1 MKTLNKNDWLKV
13 LSTVTIFTLTLLFIY
28 LPFREKKLSKRA
40 DQISRFEVLFEEGK
54 NLYNIGFY
62 RDALTKL
69 DSSISLQEFYAP
81 SHYYLGKT
89 YQEIRII
96 DSALISFQNVLSLD
110 PESYQAR
117 IAIAEILIETGNL
130 RMAEKYL
137 YEASIINPY
146 GEEVYILIKAI
157 K

>member
-1 MKTLNKNDWLKV
+1 MKILNKNDWLKV
-13 LSTVTIFTLTLLFIY
+13 LSTATVFTLTLLLIY
-28 LPFREKKLSKRA
+28 LPFREKAPSKRV

-62 RDALTKL
+62 RDALIKL
-69 DSSISLQEFYAP
+69 DSSIILQEFYAP

-110 PESYQAR
+110 PESYRAR
-117 IAIAEILIETGNL
+117 ISIVEILIETGNL
-130 RMAEKYL
+130 RIAEKYL
-137 YEASIINPY
+137 HEARIINPY
-146 GEEVYILIKAI
+146 REEAYNLIKAI
-157 K
+157 E

>member
-1 MKTLNKNDWLKV
+1 MKILNKNDWLKV
-13 LSTVTIFTLTLLFIY
+13 LSTVTVFALALIFIY
-28 LPFREKKLSKRA
+28 LPFREKTLSKRVP
-40 DQISRFEVLFEEGK
+40 QISHFEVLFEEGK

-62 RDALTKL
+62 RDALIKL
-69 DSSISLQEFYAP
+69 DSSIILQEFYAP

-96 DSALISFQNVLSLD
+96 DSALISFQNVLSLE

-130 RMAEKYL
+130 RTAKKYL
-137 YEASIINPY
+137 HESRIINPY
-146 GEEVYILIKAI
+146 GEEAYNLIKAI
-157 K
+157 E